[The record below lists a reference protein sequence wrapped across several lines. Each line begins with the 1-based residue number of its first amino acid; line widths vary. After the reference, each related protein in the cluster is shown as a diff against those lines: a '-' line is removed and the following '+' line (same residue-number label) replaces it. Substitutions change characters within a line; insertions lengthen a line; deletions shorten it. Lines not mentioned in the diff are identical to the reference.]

1 MARTPKKPSTSRRT
15 GVPGAAKSLP
25 QRVVSRVPLMGRW
38 IVSSPEPAPPRSR
51 LARLL
56 PRRVAAL
63 LPARKPIAE
72 PRLRIPLITPML
84 RGVRQP
90 LVRTAAVVQ
99 VAREARKPRTRWE
112 RLREA
117 ARKTLDDPAAAARWE
132 HLMSLSV
139 GLAAGRVEPKV
150 EPKTVRFRS
159 PLARVLRPRTETPI
173 KPARGLRARLKQL
186 QDLLNENAG
195 PGRSR
200 GRRGTAKQS

>member
-1 MARTPKKPSTSRRT
+1 MARTPKKQSPSRRS

-25 QRVVSRVPLMGRW
+25 LRVASRVPLIGRW
-38 IVSSPEPAPPRSR
+38 IVPPPDPAPPPSR
-51 LARLL
+51 LVRLL

-63 LPARKPIAE
+63 LPARKPAAE
-72 PRLRIPLITPML
+72 PRLQIPLVTPML

-90 LVRTAAVVQ
+90 LARTAAVVQ
-99 VAREARKPRTRWE
+99 VARDARKPRTRWE

-132 HLMSLSV
+132 HLMGLGV
-139 GLAAGRVEPKV
+139 ALAAGRADPKP
-150 EPKTVRFRS
+150 ERS
-159 PLARVLRPRTETPI
+159 RWPLARVLRPRVETPV
-173 KPARGLRARLKQL
+173 KPGRGLRVRLKRL

-200 GRRGTAKQS
+200 GRRGTPKTR